1 MRIARITLLF
11 FGCLAIFLSSFD
23 AHTQTPQTARGVI
36 RLKVR
41 YKSAA
46 STKDLPRK
54 RFFLIKGS
62 LEQNQSLIQQIKQT
76 EVASRE
82 CYYRGHDASQ
92 QLIKWMDENDCES
105 VYCREIEAKYI
116 DSNQAVPEFK
126 AAYNQALKELK
137 TPEVARRWLPNY
149 LPVELRDG
157 YYKTKTQTIEALVK
171 QA

>member
-46 STKDLPRK
+46 NTKDLPRK

-62 LEQNQSLIQQIKQT
+62 FDQNQSLVQQIKQT
-76 EVASRE
+76 DIASRE
-82 CYYRGHDASQ
+82 CYYRAHGESE
-92 QLIKWMDENDCES
+92 QLVKWLDENDCDS
-105 VYCREIEAKYI
+105 VY
-116 DSNQAVPEFK
+116 
-126 AAYNQALKELK
+126 
-137 TPEVARRWLPNY
+137 
-149 LPVELRDG
+149 
-157 YYKTKTQTIEALVK
+157 
-171 QA
+171 